1 MSNEFKLL
9 KLDEHEW
16 AFCKEEE
23 GKLRKLE
30 WKMYKEL
37 NGDKDVYELYKSQK
51 SSSCHYGL
59 QIDKFSNIFNNKICR
74 NSNEAENR
82 LIKIINNNIDEYL
95 EDKGDGFIILDF
107 SAKVLDRLIV
117 GLGGHSVFE
126 TDIKLH
132 HTYGIPYIPA
142 SAIKGCL
149 RSHIIKKYF
158 ESKEKKA
165 KEIWFVKI
173 FGGKIEEKDHQ
184 GGLIF
189 LDSYSQQKYTMKRDI
204 MTPHYSKGYTE
215 DGIINPIEFLAVE
228 NTEFRFVILIDKDK
242 FIDESGNEILI
253 DGKNIKSFIAQ
264 EMVEMLTTHGIG
276 AKTSVGYGYFKDLNY
291 ANCLEEVNRN
301 NNELKKRSII
311 KEKKMQMEL
320 DSIQEKQKL
329 SQMTDNQKILYQLEN
344 SNNIQSDLN
353 VWLDK
358 IEEMDEA
365 DQIELAMGI
374 REILIEKGKW
384 EGKLNRK
391 QTKKVERIKEILE
404 KSQL

>member
-1 MSNEFKLL
+1 M
-9 KLDEHEW
+9 
-16 AFCKEEE
+16 
-23 GKLRKLE
+23 
-30 WKMYKEL
+30 
-37 NGDKDVYELYKSQK
+37 
-51 SSSCHYGL
+51 
-59 QIDKFSNIFNNKICR
+59 
-74 NSNEAENR
+74 
-82 LIKIINNNIDEYL
+82 
-95 EDKGDGFIILDF
+95 
-107 SAKVLDRLIV
+107 DRLIV

-253 DGKNIKSFIAQ
+253 EGKNIKSFIVQ

-301 NNELKKRSII
+301 NNELKK
-311 KEKKMQMEL
+311 
-320 DSIQEKQKL
+320 D
-329 SQMTDNQKILYQLEN
+329 
-344 SNNIQSDLN
+344 
-353 VWLDK
+353 
-358 IEEMDEA
+358 
-365 DQIELAMGI
+365 
-374 REILIEKGKW
+374 
-384 EGKLNRK
+384 
-391 QTKKVERIKEILE
+391 
-404 KSQL
+404 

>member
-82 LIKIINNNIDEYL
+82 IIKIINNNIDEYL

-173 FGGKIEEKDHQ
+173 FGGKIEEKNHQ

-253 DGKNIKSFIAQ
+253 EGKNIKSFIVQ

-301 NNELKKRSII
+301 NNELKK
-311 KEKKMQMEL
+311 
-320 DSIQEKQKL
+320 D
-329 SQMTDNQKILYQLEN
+329 
-344 SNNIQSDLN
+344 
-353 VWLDK
+353 
-358 IEEMDEA
+358 
-365 DQIELAMGI
+365 
-374 REILIEKGKW
+374 
-384 EGKLNRK
+384 
-391 QTKKVERIKEILE
+391 
-404 KSQL
+404 